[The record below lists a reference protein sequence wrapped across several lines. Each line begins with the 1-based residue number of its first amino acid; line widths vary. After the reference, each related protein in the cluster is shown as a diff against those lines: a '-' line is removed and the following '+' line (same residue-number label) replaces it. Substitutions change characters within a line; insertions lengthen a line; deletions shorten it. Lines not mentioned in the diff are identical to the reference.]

1 MQFENDP
8 FNSKI
13 TETCCRLS
21 DKTAEAQQK
30 KWKTMIESTDLH
42 TAAENV
48 ESYEQTVEG
57 LQATSTAMQGDS

>member
-1 MQFENDP
+1 MQFENDT

-13 TETCCRLS
+13 TETGSRLS
-21 DKTAEAQQK
+21 DETAEAQQK
-30 KWKTMIESTDLH
+30 KGQTMIESTDLH

-48 ESYEQTVEG
+48 ENHQHTVEG

>member
-13 TETCCRLS
+13 TETGCRLS
-21 DKTAEAQQK
+21 DKTAEALQK
-30 KWKTMIESTDLH
+30 KWKTMIESTYLH

-48 ESYEQTVEG
+48 ENYEQTVEG